1 MFFFGEQVQAL
12 LISGEYAAA
21 AAVCEASFVLPSQI
35 PDIARNSSSA
45 RGPSEV
51 KLKGTYTSSLRAH
64 TLVVDAAFSS

>member
-1 MFFFGEQVQAL
+1 MQAL

-21 AAVCEASFVLPSQI
+21 AALCEASFVLPSQI

-51 KLKGTYTSSLRAH
+51 MLNAAYTSSLRPH
-64 TLVVDAAFSS
+64 TLVA